1 MVFNDTRFVQEILK
15 ESVKVFELNN
25 VVIKSV
31 KGVNQVLM
39 KKAMKLLIAVLLLLL
54 FLFAYYVYKSASE
67 IEIQGDVFDT
77 SRQSLDDEL

>member
-1 MVFNDTRFVQEILK
+1 MFAIVKEILK

-39 KKAMKLLIAVLLLLL
+39 KKAMKLLIAVLLIL
-54 FLFAYYVYKSASE
+54 FFFFACYVYKSASE
-67 IEIQGDVFDT
+67 IEVEGDVFVST
-77 SRQSLDDEL
+77 RQPLDDEL

>member
-1 MVFNDTRFVQEILK
+1 MFAIVKEILK

-39 KKAMKLLIAVLLLLL
+39 KKAMKLLIAVLLIL
-54 FLFAYYVYKSASE
+54 FFFFACYVYKSASE
-67 IEIQGDVFDT
+67 IEVKGDVFEST
-77 SRQSLDDEL
+77 RQPLDDEL

>member
-1 MVFNDTRFVQEILK
+1 MFAIVKEILK

-39 KKAMKLLIAVLLLLL
+39 KKAMKLLIAVLLILF
-54 FLFAYYVYKSASE
+54 FLFACYVYKSASE
-67 IEIQGDVFDT
+67 IDVKGDVFET
-77 SRQSLDDEL
+77 TRQPLDDEL

>member
-1 MVFNDTRFVQEILK
+1 MFAIVQEILK

-39 KKAMKLLIAVLLLLL
+39 RKAMKFLIAVLLLLL
-54 FLFAYYVYKSASE
+54 FLFAVYVYETASE
-67 IEIQGDVFDT
+67 IEIEGDVFET
-77 SRQSLDDEL
+77 TQQSLDDEL